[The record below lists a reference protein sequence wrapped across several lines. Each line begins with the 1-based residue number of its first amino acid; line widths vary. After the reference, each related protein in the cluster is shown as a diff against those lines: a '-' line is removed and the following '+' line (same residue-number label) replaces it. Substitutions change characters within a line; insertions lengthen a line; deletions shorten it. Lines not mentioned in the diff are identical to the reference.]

1 MLLSCKMY
9 ALRVIVRAFCVTVN
23 GFFRNMNKK
32 SAAAV
37 LDRLQLVFGVRS
49 DSALATAMD
58 IGRSTLGGWRTRG
71 TVPYAECVNLAEAQ
85 GISLDWLLLGEGEMR
100 RGAMAGHVDADWG
113 ALLAALSEDDRRELL
128 LIARSKKRLR
138 DVERALAA
146 FSPDFSA
153 P

>member
-1 MLLSCKMY
+1 
-9 ALRVIVRAFCVTVN
+9 
-23 GFFRNMNKK
+23 MNKI
-32 SAAAV
+32 SADAV
-37 LDRLQLVFGVRS
+37 LDRLQDFFGAPT
-49 DSALATAMD
+49 DTALANAM
-58 IGRSTLGGWRTRG
+58 GVNRNTLGNWRGRG
-71 TVPYAECVNLAEAQ
+71 RVPYEECVLLAQER

-100 RGAMAGHVDADWG
+100 RGEIAGHVDADWG